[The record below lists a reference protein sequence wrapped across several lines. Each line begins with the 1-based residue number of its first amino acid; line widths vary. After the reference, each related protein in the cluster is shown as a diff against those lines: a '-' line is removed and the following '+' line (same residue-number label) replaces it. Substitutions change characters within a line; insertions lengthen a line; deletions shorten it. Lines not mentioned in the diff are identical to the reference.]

1 MGKSFRRMKRKI
13 RCRLRYGK
21 ECPHGRGH
29 CRTRAIKVTA
39 PTLRK
44 HGKVSASR

>member
-1 MGKSFRRMKRKI
+1 MGKSFRRLKRKI

-29 CRTRAIKVTA
+29 CRSRAIHVTA
-39 PTLRK
+39 PSHHKGAR
-44 HGKVSASR
+44 HA